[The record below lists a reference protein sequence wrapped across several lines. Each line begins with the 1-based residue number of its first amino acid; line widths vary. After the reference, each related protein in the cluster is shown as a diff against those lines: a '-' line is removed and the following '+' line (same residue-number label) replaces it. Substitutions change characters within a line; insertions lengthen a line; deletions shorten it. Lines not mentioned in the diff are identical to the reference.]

1 MSEYLQM
8 NLKNIIEEIGENST
22 KAILSQFSSP
32 QNRDVEYFI
41 REKAIE
47 FSKQGLAGT
56 QLVFYRQSDEDAL
69 KLVGYYAL
77 GNKIVKIH
85 KKALSSKLRSR
96 IKRFAKYN
104 FDDNYYVLPV
114 ILIGQLSKN
123 YADGNNKYIT
133 GSTLLSMAFMQVE
146 NIQKLIGGKFVYLEC
161 EDCPK
166 LLKFYMENGF
176 VKFGDRRLNGEEVEE
191 EGVDYLVQLIRK
203 M

>member
-8 NLKNIIEEIGENST
+8 NLKNIIEEIGEDST

-32 QNRDVEYFI
+32 KNKDVEYFI

-56 QLVFYRQSDEDAL
+56 QLVFYRKNEKDTL

-85 KKALSSKLRSR
+85 KKALSAKLRGR
-96 IKRFAKYN
+96 ISRFAKYN
-104 FDDNYYVLPV
+104 YDDNYYILPV

-123 YADGNNKYIT
+123 YADGNDKYIT
-133 GSTLLSMAFMQVE
+133 GSTLLSMALLQVE

-166 LLKFYMENGF
+166 LLKFYTENGF
-176 VKFGDRRLNGEEVEE
+176 VVFGNRQLKGNEIEDEGEN
-191 EGVDYLVQLIRK
+191 YLVQLIRK